1 MGILWFKPKNHL
13 AQVYKSRWSPDE
25 NYTSGP
31 GPLNW
36 SKSRFWALG
45 LSLLRVVEWTGNI
58 SILRPKKEKKRKEKK
73 KEKVK
78 KKKSD
83 KIVCFRAH

>member
-1 MGILWFKPKNHL
+1 M
-13 AQVYKSRWSPDE
+13 
-25 NYTSGP
+25 NYTSGS

-58 SILRPKKEKKRKEKK
+58 SIVSDPKKIRRK
-73 KEKVK
+73 K
-78 KKKSD
+78 KKKSEEEE
-83 KIVCFRAH
+83 V

>member
-1 MGILWFKPKNHL
+1 M
-13 AQVYKSRWSPDE
+13 
-25 NYTSGP
+25 NYTSGC